1 MFVKY
6 AVAYVIL
13 PGGFGTMDEL
23 FEALTLIQTKRIK
36 SFPLILMGSGYW
48 QGLLDW
54 LKKTML
60 REDKILPGDLELIQ
74 VVDEPEEVVKLI
86 KKYVI
91 V

>member
-1 MFVKY
+1 
-6 AVAYVIL
+6 
-13 PGGFGTMDEL
+13 
-23 FEALTLIQTKRIK
+23 
-36 SFPLILMGSGYW
+36 MGSEYW

-60 REDKILPGDLELIQ
+60 REDKILPGDLDLIQ

-86 KKYVI
+86 KKYII

>member
-1 MFVKY
+1 
-6 AVAYVIL
+6 
-13 PGGFGTMDEL
+13 
-23 FEALTLIQTKRIK
+23 
-36 SFPLILMGSGYW
+36 MGSDYW

-60 REDKILPGDLELIQ
+60 QECKISPPDLDLLQ

-91 V
+91 I

>member
-1 MFVKY
+1 
-6 AVAYVIL
+6 
-13 PGGFGTMDEL
+13 
-23 FEALTLIQTKRIK
+23 
-36 SFPLILMGSGYW
+36 MGSDYW

-60 REDKILPGDLELIQ
+60 REGKIIPTDLDLIQ
-74 VVDEPEEVVKLI
+74 IVDEPEEVVKLI